1 MNNFALVNNRI
12 MIKHTIANRDQN
24 PETETKEKA
33 FDHIGFDHAETFE
46 PINFYRWAYSYPYVP
61 MVDLTLIFD
70 ELGKMIAN
78 RLFKRRENRKTYK
91 SKIHET
97 L

>member
-1 MNNFALVNNRI
+1 
-12 MIKHTIANRDQN
+12 MIKHTITNRDQN

-33 FDHIGFDHAETFE
+33 FDHSGFDQAETFE
-46 PINFYRWAYSYPYVP
+46 QINFYRWAYSYPYVP

-70 ELGKMIAN
+70 ELGKMMAD
-78 RLFKRRENRKTYK
+78 RLFKRRENRNTYK
-91 SKIHET
+91 NKIHET